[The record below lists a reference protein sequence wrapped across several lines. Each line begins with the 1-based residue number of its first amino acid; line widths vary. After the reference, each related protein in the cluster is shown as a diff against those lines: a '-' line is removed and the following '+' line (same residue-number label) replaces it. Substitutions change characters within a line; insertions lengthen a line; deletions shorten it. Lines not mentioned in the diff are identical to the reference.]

1 MVYVIIA
8 IVVGVLIY
16 ILATF
21 NGLVGCRNLV
31 KEAFSTMDIYLKK
44 RWDLVPNLV
53 ETVKGYMSHEKET
66 LEKITTLRTDSYDNM
81 SREEKLNVNEEL
93 TNSISKIM
101 AVCES
106 YPDLKASQN
115 FIELNKDLVKIEDE
129 IAKSRKY
136 YNGTVRNLNNRIQM
150 FPSNIIAKIFGFKE
164 ANMFEANS
172 EEKENVKVDL

>member
-1 MVYVIIA
+1 MA
-8 IVVGVLIY
+8 I
-16 ILATF
+16 
-21 NGLVGCRNLV
+21 
-31 KEAFSTMDIYLKK
+31 
-44 RWDLVPNLV
+44 
-53 ETVKGYMSHEKET
+53 
-66 LEKITTLRTDSYDNM
+66 
-81 SREEKLNVNEEL
+81 
-93 TNSISKIM
+93 
-101 AVCES
+101 CES

-136 YNGTVRNLNNRIQM
+136 YNGTVRKLNNRIQM